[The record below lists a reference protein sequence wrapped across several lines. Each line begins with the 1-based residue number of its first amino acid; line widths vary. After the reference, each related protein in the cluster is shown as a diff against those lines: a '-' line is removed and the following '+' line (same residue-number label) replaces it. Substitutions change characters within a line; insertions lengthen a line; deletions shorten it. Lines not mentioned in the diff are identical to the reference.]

1 MAELIDGWSTVLGI
15 GTDLVE
21 VNQIRVALERRP
33 GLRERL
39 FTESE
44 WEYAVRHRDPMPHL
58 AARFAAKE
66 AVMKSLGVGIGA
78 VSFTDIEVVRDPGG
92 KPSVELAGRAARLAE
107 DAGVTRFE
115 LSLTHTPSMAH
126 AMVAAI

>member
-1 MAELIDGWSTVLGI
+1 MLGI

-21 VNQIRVALERRP
+21 VNQIRVALERQP

-44 WEYAVRHRDPMPHL
+44 WAYAVRHRDPMPHL

-66 AVMKSLGVGIGA
+66 AVMKALGVGIGA
-78 VSFTDIEVVRDPGG
+78 VSFTDIEVVRDIGG